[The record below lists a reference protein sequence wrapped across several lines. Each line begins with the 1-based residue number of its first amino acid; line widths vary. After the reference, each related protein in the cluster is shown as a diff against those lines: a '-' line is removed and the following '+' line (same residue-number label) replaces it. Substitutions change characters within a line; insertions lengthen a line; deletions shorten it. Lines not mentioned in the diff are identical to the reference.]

1 MIESWSWTNICI
13 VLKYARLKKIPST
26 PREREGEDFNVELMD
41 EELTSLK
48 DLADKIRYEKVVQFL
63 LLIFD
68 GEAYFEWIAARI
80 SSYMTHII
88 QKQEYTP

>member
-1 MIESWSWTNICI
+1 MDENMYSIEVRKIE
-13 VLKYARLKKIPST
+13 KIPST
-26 PREREGEDFNVELMD
+26 PREREGEDFNVELTD

-63 LLIFD
+63 LPIFD

-88 QKQEYTP
+88 RKQEYIP